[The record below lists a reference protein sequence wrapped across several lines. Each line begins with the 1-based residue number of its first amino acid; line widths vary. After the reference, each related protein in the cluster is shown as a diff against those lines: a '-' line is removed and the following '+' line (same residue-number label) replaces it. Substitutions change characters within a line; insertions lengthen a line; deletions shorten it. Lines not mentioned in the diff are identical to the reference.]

1 MKGQRVC
8 SEICHVTQD
17 LTLLKKTD
25 FTFSD
30 NGGNETTVT
39 VSLFVSQFR
48 SVMFVSK
55 FVDILFIDNISFVRM
70 AVKNFSFYID
80 NA

>member
-1 MKGQRVC
+1 MKGQKVC

-17 LTLLKKTD
+17 LTLLKTD

-55 FVDILFIDNISFVRM
+55 FVDILFIDNIFIC
-70 AVKNFSFYID
+70 KNGCKEFLILY
-80 NA
+80 